1 MTTEACTFSVGV
13 IHAGQWVNC
22 VSSRADA
29 EVLTMAKRQKD
40 LDAGV
45 QKMLSLASSGDV
57 VFDVRRGV
65 TRPVWE
71 VDQRGLELCA
81 MAEDFH
87 KQVGMPFYHES
98 SGGGSDGNFTG
109 AMGIPTLDGLGVEG
123 AMMHTLQEHIRIET
137 LASRG
142 RVMAGLLA
150 SLS

>member
-1 MTTEACTFSVGV
+1 
-13 IHAGQWVNC
+13 
-22 VSSRADA
+22 
-29 EVLTMAKRQKD
+29 
-40 LDAGV
+40 
-45 QKMLSLASSGDV
+45 
-57 VFDVRRGV
+57 
-65 TRPVWE
+65 
-71 VDQRGLELCA
+71 
-81 MAEDFH
+81 
-87 KQVGMPFYHES
+87 MPFYHES

>member
-29 EVLTMAKRQKD
+29 EVLTMAKRQED

-87 KQVGMPFYHES
+87 KQGRHAVLSLELRR
-98 SGGGSDGNFTG
+98 G
-109 AMGIPTLDGLGVEG
+109 ALTAISP
-123 AMMHTLQEHIRIET
+123 ARW
-137 LASRG
+137 ASPRST
-142 RVMAGLLA
+142 VSA
-150 SLS
+150 SKAR